1 MGDNTTVI
9 KFDVG
14 GSRYEVA
21 KSLLE
26 AHPGTMLTRMASDQ
40 WHDDSEAEIF
50 IERDGERFKFCLDYL
65 RDGKIL
71 LPITV
76 RKEAVLQDL
85 KYYNIE
91 VQDVNVHVVE
101 HSAQEKNRSMP
112 KGNVQRLPR
121 PQKKKW
127 IPFWMKFRK
136 WKVDETGWIWRW
148 KFMLISHNL
157 LSIQALGERHVIGIL
172 ISLRTK
178 STSTTAKY
186 ASEETNTTERSSIGF

>member
-1 MGDNTTVI
+1 MGDNTKVI
-9 KFDVG
+9 KFNVG

-91 VQDVNVHVVE
+91 VQDVNVVE
-101 HSAQEKNRSMP
+101 YGAQEKNRSML

-121 PQKKKW
+121 PQRRNG
-127 IPFWMKFRK
+127 FHF
-136 WKVDETGWIWRW
+136 G
-148 KFMLISHNL
+148 
-157 LSIQALGERHVIGIL
+157 RHSGNG
-172 ISLRTK
+172 K
-178 STSTTAKY
+178 
-186 ASEETNTTERSSIGF
+186 